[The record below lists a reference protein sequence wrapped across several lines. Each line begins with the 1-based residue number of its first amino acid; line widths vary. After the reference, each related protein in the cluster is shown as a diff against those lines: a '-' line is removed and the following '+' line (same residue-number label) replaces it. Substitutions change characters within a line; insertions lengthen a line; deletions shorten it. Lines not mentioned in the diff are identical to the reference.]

1 MKRFIQLS
9 LLALLVTLLTIAPHQ
24 KAFAESYYKDVTTE
38 TTGVEAFQY
47 LIEKGILLANP
58 GVAFGINN
66 NATRFET
73 IHMLVQ
79 ALELDTENIT
89 EFPTFKDVAADDP
102 NMPIIAAAYHANIIK
117 GNDKGE
123 LQPNAPVTRAE
134 MAKMLVTAFGLSGK
148 SNAVFFDVNSK
159 HWAKS
164 YIDILVA
171 NGITAGSNDFTFL
184 PSNKLTKSNL
194 VTFIARSLN
203 PEMRVSYEGL
213 KNICAKE
220 TSKKTY
226 RVNVSVT
233 NLWNKYNQARPTV
246 DGPSLTNPVNNTK
259 WINSMSI
266 SQKKWLVGKTD
277 TQSLYNDEVSIMETR
292 GNMYR
297 VAARDQYVPYNAA
310 GYPGWVP
317 KSHIVGSTIDTSNC
331 EIAIV
336 TSKKATM
343 YNLIDHKSYL
353 EISYSTILPVLHK
366 ASGWLYVQA
375 PNDEVKMLKAADV
388 KSYKSYKEI
397 PKPTANDIIS
407 EAKRYVGLPY
417 LWAGISSWGYDC
429 SGILYSVFREH
440 GIIIPRDSFY
450 QATKGTK
457 VAKKDLKPGDLVFF
471 AYNGGTGK
479 VYHVGLYI
487 GNGQMLH
494 APHYAAKVRI
504 EKLDQGTYKKNYA
517 GARRYLQ

>member
-1 MKRFIQLS
+1 MKRIVKLS
-9 LLALLVTLLTIAPHQ
+9 LLALLITLFTLAPHQ

-38 TTGVEAFQY
+38 TPGVAAFKY
-47 LIEKGILLANP
+47 LIDKGILIPDPDAT
-58 GVAFGINN
+58 FGIKDT
-66 NATRFET
+66 ATRFEA

-89 EFPTFKDVAADDP
+89 EFPAFKDVAADDP
-102 NMPIIAAAYHANIIK
+102 NMPIIAAAYYANIIK
-117 GNDKGE
+117 GNEKGE

-134 MAKMLVTAFGLSGK
+134 MAKMLVTAFELSGK
-148 SNAVFFDVNSK
+148 SNGVFFDVNSK

-171 NGITAGSNDFTFL
+171 NGITTGGSDFTFL
-184 PSNKLTKSNL
+184 PSNNLTKSHL

-203 PEMRVSYEGL
+203 PDMRVSYEGL
-213 KNICAKE
+213 NNICAKE
-220 TSKKTY
+220 TSKKKY

-246 DGPSLTNPVNNTK
+246 DGPSLTNPVNNAK
-259 WINSMSI
+259 WINGMSLT
-266 SQKKWLVGKTD
+266 QKKWLVGKTD
-277 TQSLYNDEVSIMETR
+277 TQSFYNDEVSIMETR
-292 GNMYR
+292 GSMYR

-317 KSHIVGSTIDTSNC
+317 KSHIVSSNIDTSNC

-336 TSKKATM
+336 TSKRATM
-343 YNLIDHKSYL
+343 FNIIDRKPYL

-366 ASGWLYVQA
+366 ANGWLYVQA
-375 PNDEVKMLKAADV
+375 ANNEVKMLKASDV
-388 KSYKSYKEI
+388 KSYKSYKDI

-417 LWAGISSWGYDC
+417 LWAGVSSWGYDC
-429 SGILYSVFREH
+429 SGILYAVFREH
-440 GIIIPRDSFY
+440 GIMIPRDSFY

-457 VAKKDLKPGDLVFF
+457 VAKKNLKPGDLVFF

-487 GNGQMLH
+487 GDGQMLH

-504 EKLDQGTYKKNYA
+504 EKLDQGVYKKNYA
-517 GARRYLQ
+517 GARRYL